1 MIAILTIFF
10 TLCMSIT
17 IYALLTAQEVDP
29 TIKFLR
35 NDFTSNKEYIN
46 Y

>member
-10 TLCMSIT
+10 TLCMGIT
-17 IYALLTAQEVDP
+17 IYMILTAQEVDSK
-29 TIKFLR
+29 IKFLR
-35 NDFTSNKEYIN
+35 NDFKSDEEYNN

>member
-10 TLCMSIT
+10 TLCMGIT
-17 IYALLTAQEVDP
+17 MYALLTAQEVDP
-29 TIKFLR
+29 TIKFLKD
-35 NDFTSNKEYIN
+35 DFKSDEEYNN

>member
-10 TLCMSIT
+10 TLCMGVT
-17 IYALLTAQEVDP
+17 MYALLTAQEVDP

-35 NDFTSNKEYIN
+35 NDFKFDKEYNN

>member
-1 MIAILTIFF
+1 MIVILTIFF
-10 TLCMSIT
+10 ILCMGIT

-35 NDFTSNKEYIN
+35 NDFKFDKEYNN